1 LWRWRGAIDG
11 EFRDIV
17 QSLRQVSDL
26 SIAISSG
33 WLTAGCAALRW
44 CAQKTK
50 GCATLCDWAYRKME
64 VQPDAQT
71 PVAPLSQQIVLEAI
85 SAAVGLDNAAR
96 SAAESALTTWEKD
109 AAPGF
114 IASLVQIVQQTDTA
128 PQPARLLAAIV
139 AKNAVGSSWRKT
151 MGTKEWSRV
160 PDDEKVFIRGAVEG
174 MLLSD
179 PSDQI
184 ALQLT
189 LLIANMAQFDF
200 PSGWPHLLSALVGA
214 AAWEQPASSPAA
226 KIRAMRTV
234 KHVVA
239 VLAAKRPSINTL
251 EQAAAGPQLQTLVAA
266 RVEELRQ

>member
-1 LWRWRGAIDG
+1 MRIRHNQPLRALCGAGYAGSALCLCAMPVPVCDGHWEQRRDRQTRRGL
-11 EFRDIV
+11 RR
-17 QSLRQVSDL
+17 SLPRFHSAVCL
-26 SIAISSG
+26 H
-33 WLTAGCAALRW
+33 WLTPGVAA
-44 CAQKTK
+44 C
-50 GCATLCDWAYRKME
+50 
-64 VQPDAQT
+64 
-71 PVAPLSQQIVLEAI
+71 
-85 SAAVGLDNAAR
+85 R
-96 SAAESALTTWEKD
+96 SAAELALTTWEKD

-114 IASLVQIVQQTDTA
+114 IASLVQIVQQTEAA

-160 PDDEKVFIRGAVEG
+160 PEDEKVFIRSAVEG

-214 AAWEQPASSPAA
+214 ADWEQPASSPAA

-234 KHVVA
+234 KQVVA
-239 VLAAKRPSINTL
+239 ILAAKRPSINTV
-251 EQAAAGPQLQTLVAA
+251 EQAAAGPRLQTLVAE
-266 RVEELRQ
+266 RVEELKQ